1 MASLCVGR
9 HYLLLP
15 GPVAESNTGS
25 AVSLAQKAGQCY
37 IHPPCFI
44 LTDLYA
50 RLGQVELPPMM
61 TLAHAVAPP
70 RWSGHGDTLR
80 LVNQA

>member
-25 AVSLAQKAGQCY
+25 AVSLAQKAGAMLY
-37 IHPPCFI
+37 SSSVLHP
-44 LTDLYA
+44 DLYA
-50 RLGQVELPPMM
+50 RLGQVELPPMV

-80 LVNQA
+80 LVYQA